1 MIRQTLAR
9 VFHVSITMAVVG
21 LSMALAGTAV
31 AEDTIEKMKQA
42 GVMKVGVRFDAP
54 PMGTVDNGGKPVGF
68 SVDLGNMIAEKLG
81 VKAEFVQATPK
92 SRIQLLLNGNID
104 LQIDTLTP
112 TRERNE
118 IVDFTIP
125 FAWDGGVLVVRKG
138 DSLDVKS
145 YGPPKKLA
153 GLQGNYWVKVVQQ
166 TVPNAQFTMFQ
177 EFPDTFVALMNKKV
191 DGVAINKVLAVAVV
205 KQHPELTMSNNFY
218 EDPWAI
224 AVRQNDSKWRN
235 FLNFYLQ
242 ELWCKGTYQ
251 ALYAKWFG
259 EAPKFHLWSE
269 ARLQPGI
276 CD

>member
-1 MIRQTLAR
+1 MIANMLKQWFDRYIL
-9 VFHVSITMAVVG
+9 V
-21 LSMALAGTAV
+21 AV
-31 AEDTIEKMKQA
+31 AATFMCHATGSLAEDAIEKIKQT
-42 GVMKVGVRFDAP
+42 GVLKVGVRFDAP
-54 PMGTVDNGGKPVGF
+54 PMGTVDSAGRPVGF
-68 SVDLGNMIAEKLG
+68 SVDLGNMIAQTLG
-81 VKAEFVQATPK
+81 VKAEFIQSTPK
-92 SRIQLLLNGNID
+92 SRIQLLQNGNID

-112 TRERNE
+112 TKERNE

-138 DSLDVKS
+138 DSLDVKD

-166 TVPNAQFTMFQ
+166 SVPNAQFTMFQ
-177 EFPDTFVALMNKKV
+177 EFPDTFVALLNKKV

-205 KQHPELTMSNNFY
+205 KQHPELTMSKNFY
-218 EDPWAI
+218 DDPWAI

-242 ELWCKGTYQ
+242 EMWCKGTYQ
-251 ALYAKWFG
+251 ALYTKWFG
-259 EAPKFHLWSE
+259 EEPKFKLWSE
-269 ARLQPGI
+269 RRLQPGI